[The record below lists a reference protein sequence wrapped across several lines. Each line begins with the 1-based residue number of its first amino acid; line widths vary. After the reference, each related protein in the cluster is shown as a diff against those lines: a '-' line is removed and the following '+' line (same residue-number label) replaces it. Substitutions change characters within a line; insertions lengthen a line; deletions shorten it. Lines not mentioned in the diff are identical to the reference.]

1 MRGLGF
7 FLVFVAGLP
16 FIFVSPFNGVLAW
29 YVFSLGNFH
38 TLIWGGAF
46 AGLNYAYLI
55 AVLTCLSWFF
65 SQTDKKQLPITP
77 LVILTLLFSIW
88 ITFTSWFA
96 FAPGEDVWGKS
107 ITVQKILFMS
117 LVGYALTTTRE
128 RLNQLIWAVVLTIG
142 LWGVKAAL
150 SSILHGGSEIDGPD
164 GGILA
169 ATHHFGPA
177 LILSVPLLFFHS
189 HL

>member
-65 SQTDKKQLPITP
+65 SQTDKTQLPITP
-77 LVILTLLFSIW
+77 LLILTVRCSIW
-88 ITFTSWFA
+88 ITFTSWSA
-96 FAPGEDVWGKS
+96 LAPGEDVWGNWT
-107 ITVQKILFMS
+107 TVQRIRCRS
-117 LVGYALTTTRE
+117 RVGSALTPPRDL
-128 RLNQLIWAVVLTIG
+128 RN
-142 LWGVKAAL
+142 
-150 SSILHGGSEIDGPD
+150 H
-164 GGILA
+164 
-169 ATHHFGPA
+169 
-177 LILSVPLLFFHS
+177 
-189 HL
+189 